1 MTASVQ
7 NEAAFDGWS
16 HVIYDLSKTAHLS
29 QGQKC
34 LKCFFEIRS
43 LSKIMRKTAPFFK
56 HYDFSKIRYLI
67 EYGFSRH
74 ITLCDAKYNW
84 YEHKNHT
91 KYQFYW
97 SNFRASD
104 PLNSNTPGSKI

>member
-97 SNFRASD
+97 SNFQASD
-104 PLNSNTPGSKI
+104 PLKRTAFH

>member
-16 HVIYDLSKTAHLS
+16 HAIYDLSKIADLI

-56 HYDFSKIRYLI
+56 HYDFSEMQYLI
-67 EYGFSRH
+67 ESG
-74 ITLCDAKYNW
+74 I
-84 YEHKNHT
+84 
-91 KYQFYW
+91 
-97 SNFRASD
+97 
-104 PLNSNTPGSKI
+104 